1 MAIRNLMIQA
11 TPRCNMNCSYCYI
24 SESSRQNNSIIS
36 EETLEAIYQKILTSF
51 LVSSELTILWH
62 AGEPLMIPISFY
74 EKAFNT
80 IEKYNQPGNKII
92 QCIQT
97 NGTLINEAWC

>member
-51 LVSSELTILWH
+51 LVSSEL
-62 AGEPLMIPISFY
+62 
-74 EKAFNT
+74 
-80 IEKYNQPGNKII
+80 
-92 QCIQT
+92 
-97 NGTLINEAWC
+97 